1 MLIDIKGANISIDDR
16 KVLENIDFQV
26 NNGEFIYVIGRVG
39 SGKSSLLRALYG
51 ECEVEEG
58 EAKVLNFDLLQ
69 LRNKHLPE
77 LRRRLGIVFQ
87 DFALLQHRTVAQN
100 LDFVLSATG
109 WKVKAERETRIRE
122 VLEQVDLSAKINNFP
137 HELSGGE
144 QQRLA
149 IARALLN
156 KPALILADEPTGN
169 LDMETGQKLL
179 ELLRSLTNEDT
190 AVVMVTHNRSYLT
203 AYSGTVYQCA
213 EGHLI
218 NVTQQFI
225 SAEHC
230 QL

>member
-122 VLEQVDLSAKINNFP
+122 VLEQVDLSAKIFTTSCQVENNNVLPLHVPYSTNLHLFWP
-137 HELSGGE
+137 MS
-144 QQRLA
+144 QLA
-149 IARALLN
+149 ISIWRPVKN
-156 KPALILADEPTGN
+156 
-169 LDMETGQKLL
+169 
-179 ELLRSLTNEDT
+179 
-190 AVVMVTHNRSYLT
+190 
-203 AYSGTVYQCA
+203 
-213 EGHLI
+213 
-218 NVTQQFI
+218 F
-225 SAEHC
+225 
-230 QL
+230 

>member
-16 KVLENIDFQV
+16 KVLDNIDFQV
-26 NNGEFIYVIGRVG
+26 NNGEFVYVIGRVG

-77 LRRRLGIVFQ
+77 LRRCLGIVFQ
-87 DFALLQHRTVAQN
+87 DFALLQHRTVSQN

-203 AYSGTVYQCA
+203 AYPGTVYQCA

-218 NVTQQFI
+218 NVTQQFT